1 MYIDYEDEFCMANA
15 GILDDLNVQ
24 ELISCKNKN
33 VGHSEKYTKINI
45 LRIITGSQ
53 MSNLQPIE
61 MFT

>member
-1 MYIDYEDEFCMANA
+1 MQKQKCWSH
-15 GILDDLNVQ
+15 Q
-24 ELISCKNKN
+24 KNIQ
-33 VGHSEKYTKINI
+33 KINI

>member
-24 ELISCKNKN
+24 EPSSCKNKY
-33 VGHSEKYTKINI
+33 VGHKSEKYTKINI

-53 MSNLQPIE
+53 MSYL
-61 MFT
+61 

>member
-24 ELISCKNKN
+24 ELSSCKKN
-33 VGHSEKYTKINI
+33 VGHKSEKYTEINI

-53 MSNLQPIE
+53 MPY
-61 MFT
+61 F